1 MGNVGLG
8 CGVMKRTLLVVAA
21 VTAVVVL
28 AAVLY
33 RTGTETPAGTS
44 VAPKAEIE
52 PPKTAER
59 AAAPGAKTTSDPA
72 VGTPAPEEFRF
83 TLLDPP
89 GPLPDIRF
97 MDAEKR
103 WLTLADFRGK
113 VILLNLWATWCI
125 PCVREMPSLDRLQE
139 RLGSPGFQVVALSID
154 VSGLPEVERFYK
166 KLELKSLAM
175 YVDKSAASRLALKIK
190 GMPTTLL
197 IDRQGREIGRVTG
210 AAEWDSAPATELIR
224 RYLK

>member
-1 MGNVGLG
+1 MKRNLLTATAIGAVLALAVVLYQVGL
-8 CGVMKRTLLVVAA
+8 
-21 VTAVVVL
+21 
-28 AAVLY
+28 
-33 RTGTETPAGTS
+33 ETPAENAL
-44 VAPKAEIE
+44 AP
-52 PPKTAER
+52 TAGQ
-59 AAAPGAKTTSDPA
+59 A
-72 VGTPAPEEFRF
+72 PAPEVMEFPF
-83 TLLDPP
+83 DLLDPP
-89 GPLPDIRF
+89 RPLPELRF
-97 MDAEKR
+97 VDGEGR
-103 WLTLADFRGK
+103 PLTLADFRGK